1 MKILFKFLVIFLFF
15 TLNTF
20 AEKISIFNFTEEE
33 FVNLEVRKVR
43 GADAQTDYSIGSN
56 ENGNFLKAEANNAA
70 SGLGKQIKIDLNKTP
85 YLNIKWKVEK
95 DLKGIDE
102 STKKGHDYAAR
113 VFVVKKTGATPLSNR
128 AMNYVFS
135 SNEDVDVFHPS
146 PYTKKSIDYVLATT
160 KEHLNEWVTV
170 KVNVKDHFKKFHDLD
185 LDEINGVAIMADT
198 DNSKLSSVAYY
209 QNIYFSAE

>member
-102 STKKGHDYAAR
+102 STKKGHDYQR
-113 VFVVKKTGATPLSNR
+113 GYL
-128 AMNYVFS
+128 
-135 SNEDVDVFHPS
+135 
-146 PYTKKSIDYVLATT
+146 L
-160 KEHLNEWVTV
+160 
-170 KVNVKDHFKKFHDLD
+170 
-185 LDEINGVAIMADT
+185 
-198 DNSKLSSVAYY
+198 
-209 QNIYFSAE
+209 